1 MWNLF
6 LSIKK
11 IANHSTTRDHVPAIS
26 FLASSNGIVTA
37 TLKSKLLEVRGRLP
51 DVYFG
56 IHNKQDT
63 TALFKDI
70 QFRTEI
76 LTPSPIVVRRWG
88 VEK

>member
-1 MWNLF
+1 M
-6 LSIKK
+6 
-11 IANHSTTRDHVPAIS
+11 PAIS
-26 FLASSNGIVTA
+26 FLASSNGKVTA

-63 TALFKDI
+63 TALFNAAYLIPQHYLKML

-76 LTPSPIVVRRWG
+76 LTPSPIVVRR
-88 VEK
+88 